1 MASKSG
7 PHATSELAVY
17 VGKRILELRYKK
29 TQREIATE
37 AGFINPNVLTMV
49 KQGHSKLPMDRVA
62 TLAAALEV
70 DPKYLLR
77 LALLQHGN
85 ETTARVYDE
94 IIGTIVSEREIG
106 WLEVLRDASGNADPS
121 VTTRARS
128 AVRAIFGK

>member
-1 MASKSG
+1 MGSKSG
-7 PHATSELAVY
+7 HHATSELAVY
-17 VGKRILELRYKK
+17 VKKRILELRYKK
-29 TQREIATE
+29 TQREIAIA
-37 AGFINPNVLTMV
+37 AGFNNPNMLTII
-49 KQGHSKLPMDRVA
+49 KKGDSKLAMDRVA

-106 WLEVLRDASGNADPS
+106 WLEVLRDASGNADPAITS
-121 VTTRARS
+121 RARS
-128 AVRAIFGK
+128 ALRAIFGK